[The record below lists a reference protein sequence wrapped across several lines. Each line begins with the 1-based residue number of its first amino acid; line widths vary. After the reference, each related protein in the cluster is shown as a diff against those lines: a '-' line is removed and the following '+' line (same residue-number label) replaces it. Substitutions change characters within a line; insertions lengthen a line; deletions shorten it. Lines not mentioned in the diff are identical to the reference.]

1 MFGGIS
7 LLLHTHLNGPGPAHI
22 GQSIGHLIQIYGVG
36 GLELRAKKT
45 LALKQE
51 CCKYRANN
59 IP

>member
-1 MFGGIS
+1 

-51 CCKYRANN
+51 CGKYRANN